1 MGALLLIAATALGGG
16 PGEATFLAPKPAVV
30 GTPWQVTVS
39 VKGGTKSAW
48 IDVRTR
54 SAREV
59 RVRRAR
65 RTGTGSGTFRASF
78 TFPFAATWRLDA
90 RLGSRWTTLGA
101 VRVAP
106 RPVAIPGAAVFTI
119 CANRALP
126 YPQYGLSLGLGSL
139 WVACRDK
146 GTLQRIDPATGTR
159 TATVGPVSGDL
170 YAIAA
175 GGGAVWA
182 TQRGPSA
189 LRIDIGSGALRTPL
203 PVGESA
209 YVFFAAGSVWAADD
223 LNKTLL
229 RFDPDTGRSA
239 TLSVGDGTSALVTD
253 GRRAWITNHRDAT
266 LERIDLATNTVKR
279 LSKLPGDAP
288 ERMVSLAGSLW
299 VTGRGTDLLR
309 VDPDTGAVLATIEV
323 GAGAIDLQQAG
334 GRVWVFA
341 PSAADDRRGM
351 PFAQRLLEVDPDSNR
366 IVRTIRTRGQVV
378 VNGLA
383 SDGTSVWA
391 ADTTNGRLYRI
402 MRSS

>member
-1 MGALLLIAATALGGG
+1 MRAPLLIAATALGGS
-16 PGEATFLAPKPAVV
+16 PGEVTFLAPKPAIV

-39 VKGGTKSAW
+39 VKGGSTSAW
-48 IDVRTR
+48 IDVRAL
-54 SAREV
+54 SGRES

-65 RTGTGSGTFRASF
+65 RTGAGIYRASF
-78 TFPFAATWRLDA
+78 TFPFAATWRLDV
-90 RLGSRWTTLGA
+90 RIGSRRVELGA
-101 VRVAP
+101 VRVGP
-106 RPVAIPGAAVFTI
+106 RPAAIPGATVFTI

-139 WVACRDK
+139 WVACRD
-146 GTLQRIDPATGTR
+146 GGMLQRIDPATGTR

-175 GGGAVWA
+175 GAGAVWA
-182 TQRGPSA
+182 TQRGPAA
-189 LRIDIGSGALRTPL
+189 LRIDVGSGTLRNPVL
-203 PVGESA
+203 VGESA
-209 YVFFAAGSVWAADD
+209 YVFVAAGSVFVADD

-229 RFDPDTGRSA
+229 RFDPDTGRSNA
-239 TLSVGDGTSALVTD
+239 LSVGDGTSALVTD

-309 VDPDTGAVLATIEV
+309 VDPDSGAVLATIEV

-341 PSAADDRRGM
+341 PSAADDRRGL
-351 PFAQRLLEVDPDSNR
+351 PFAERVLEVDPDSNR

-402 MRSS
+402 TA